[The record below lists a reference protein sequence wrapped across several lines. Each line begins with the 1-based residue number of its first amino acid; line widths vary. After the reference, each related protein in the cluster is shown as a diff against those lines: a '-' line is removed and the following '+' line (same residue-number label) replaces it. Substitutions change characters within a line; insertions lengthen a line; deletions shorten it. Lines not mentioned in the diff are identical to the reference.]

1 MNTGDTRISNGTPTL
16 SSQEECK
23 VTVKKGRQSSLAWRH
38 FKTLTRKNLINYK
51 RTPIGSSLEI
61 LIPVFLMGLLCVMR
75 WLFPPISVS
84 NFDIYDLK
92 KPFYPVV
99 SLDPNTGNWTNNNF
113 DNTELGL
120 ELR

>member
-75 WLFPPISVS
+75 WLFPPISVN

-92 KPFYPVV
+92 KSFYPVV